1 MGVEYACV
9 SRCAET
15 MLWPMKISGF
25 GGLNFVGLA
34 YYQGKKDI
42 VFIRFIIEYT

>member
-25 GGLNFVGLA
+25 GGLNLLA
-34 YYQGKKDI
+34 LPTTKARRILCLLDSL
-42 VFIRFIIEYT
+42 